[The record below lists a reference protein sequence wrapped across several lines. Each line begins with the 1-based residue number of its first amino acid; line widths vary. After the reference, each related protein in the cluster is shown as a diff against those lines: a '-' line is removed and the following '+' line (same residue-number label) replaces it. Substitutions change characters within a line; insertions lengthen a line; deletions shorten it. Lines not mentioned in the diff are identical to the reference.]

1 MKNWIIFE
9 GCTRIFSTSLERE
22 IVYLHSKQCI
32 NVKWCP
38 DMLPYWDTDMVNY
51 DGNIDMWHAPL
62 KEKISEGKIS
72 WEKLRSHFGI
82 KIEE

>member
-1 MKNWIIFE
+1 
-9 GCTRIFSTSLERE
+9 
-22 IVYLHSKQCI
+22 
-32 NVKWCP
+32 
-38 DMLPYWDTDMVNY
+38 MLPYWDTDMVNY